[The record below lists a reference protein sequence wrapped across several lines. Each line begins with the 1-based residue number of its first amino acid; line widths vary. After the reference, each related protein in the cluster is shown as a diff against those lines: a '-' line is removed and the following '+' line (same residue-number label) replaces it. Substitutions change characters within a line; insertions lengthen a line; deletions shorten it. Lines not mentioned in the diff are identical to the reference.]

1 MVLEKSHFSKTAE
14 MIRFFSAISKKV
26 QQFYFSTNYMRKV
39 NKIQKNMSKKS
50 CDEMI
55 NFFDKGDF
63 KMKQDRSRRYQHIL
77 SF

>member
-26 QQFYFSTNYMRKV
+26 QQFYFSTKYMRKV

-63 KMKQDRSRRYQHIL
+63 KMKKGTL
-77 SF
+77 

>member
-1 MVLEKSHFSKTAE
+1 

-26 QQFYFSTNYMRKV
+26 QQFYFSTKYMRKV

-63 KMKQDRSRRYQHIL
+63 KMKKGTL
-77 SF
+77 